1 MLKANEHEKER
12 LRNDLN
18 DREKYTHPRWEVEQN
33 FINKERDTIERRST
47 NYWSNGWN
55 VIEALCLF
63 LSGMYNSLSVNR
75 RQKDIMCFC
84 SH

>member
-12 LRNDLN
+12 LRNDLK
-18 DREKYTHPRWEVEQN
+18 DREKYTHPRWEVEIN

-47 NYWSNGWN
+47 HYWSNGWN

-63 LSGMYNSLSVNR
+63 LSGTHV
-75 RQKDIMCFC
+75 I
-84 SH
+84 